1 VCVLPLS
8 LILHALWHSSVAR
21 HAAFFSLLLLQVI
34 SVPSCLSDPSLTE
47 FKVDECPG
55 LLRMLDALSL
65 GNVNPVAVCDITCA
79 VQFSKLNE
87 TCFDGLVTVFGKD
100 TSSIGKLGTAFIA
113 DCQRRV
119 NPPVPAPAPVLA
131 PAPATEAPD
140 TAPIAGE
147 E

>member
-1 VCVLPLS
+1 VLQ
-8 LILHALWHSSVAR
+8 
-21 HAAFFSLLLLQVI
+21 FI

-65 GNVNPVAVCDITCA
+65 GNVNPVAICDITCA
-79 VQFSKLNE
+79 VQFNKLNE
-87 TCFDGLVTVFGKD
+87 TCFKGLVTVLGED
-100 TSSIGKLGTAFIA
+100 SSSIGKLGTAFFA

-131 PAPATEAPD
+131 PAPAAEDPD
-140 TAPIAGE
+140 AAPIAGE
-147 E
+147 D